1 MNKEMLLIPDNNGN
15 SPVKMAIYKGRLD
28 VAKRIME
35 ITPNPINV
43 DKELIVEA
51 NAREN
56 TVSGA
61 FASLFTRF
69 LIDNMSSQ
77 TTLTN

>member
-1 MNKEMLLIPDNNGN
+1 MLLIPDNNGN

-51 NAREN
+51 NA
-56 TVSGA
+56 G
-61 FASLFTRF
+61 
-69 LIDNMSSQ
+69 
-77 TTLTN
+77 